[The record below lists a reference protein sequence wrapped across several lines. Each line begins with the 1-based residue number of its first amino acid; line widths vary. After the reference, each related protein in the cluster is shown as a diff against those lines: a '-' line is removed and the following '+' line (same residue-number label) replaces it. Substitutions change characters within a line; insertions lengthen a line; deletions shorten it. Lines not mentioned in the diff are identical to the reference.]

1 MINLKLY
8 NDEQIVKMIEE
19 GKVTRKDFLDSGVC
33 PTCFDRRNKG
43 ALYGDDAARMYYED
57 DEFECFLIADPRAK
71 GHSAISTKKH
81 FRNMMELDDE
91 TCRKVFVLAKKAM
104 NAIHDV
110 YGTASV
116 YECTMCDGE
125 MNHFHLQLI
134 PRYGEEERGSKN
146 FVKPRM
152 EYEEDKEKIK
162 LLRERMKQ

>member
-1 MINLKLY
+1 MVDLKKYTDEEIVEMIQRG
-8 NDEQIVKMIEE
+8 EVK
-19 GKVTRKDFLDSGVC
+19 RKDFLDSGVC

-43 ALYGDDAARMYYED
+43 TLYGDDASRMYYED
-57 DEFECFLIADPRAK
+57 EEFECFLVPDPRAK

-104 NAIHDV
+104 NVIQEV
-110 YGTASV
+110 YGTACV

-134 PRYGEEERGSKN
+134 PRYEEEERGSDN
-146 FVKPRM
+146 FTKPRSK
-152 EYEEDKEKIK
+152 YEEDKEKIK
-162 LLRERMKQ
+162 ILRDRMKR